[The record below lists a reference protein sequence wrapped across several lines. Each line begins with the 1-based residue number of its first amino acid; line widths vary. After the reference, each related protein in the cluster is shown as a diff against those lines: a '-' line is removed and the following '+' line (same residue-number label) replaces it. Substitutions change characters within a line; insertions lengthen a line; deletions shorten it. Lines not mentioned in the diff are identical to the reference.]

1 MRKIKS
7 KTIIE
12 SVENLCAKANFELPV
27 DVLKSLEKSIVFE
40 RGSIAKDILE
50 EIVENAFVAKERQIP
65 LCQDTGTANFF
76 VRFGDNVIIEDG
88 NIYCAINKGV
98 SLGYTKNYLRKS
110 IVFDPLNRKNTKD
123 NTPAN
128 IYIEI
133 VSGDKI
139 GITFLAKGGGS
150 ENASSLK
157 MLTPSA
163 SWNGIKEFVLDTV
176 NEKGRNACPPLI
188 VGVGIGGDFSSVG
201 LMSKKALIR
210 KIGSENKNIFYDE
223 KERELLDEIN
233 KLNVGPMGM
242 CGTTTA
248 LAVFIETNP
257 VHIASLPVSV
267 NIQCHSFRRKSIMI

>member
-7 KTIIE
+7 RTIINT
-12 SVENLCAKANFELPV
+12 VQNLCADANFELPM
-27 DVLKSLEKSIVFE
+27 DVLKSLEKRVVFE
-40 RGSIAKDILE
+40 RGIARDILE
-50 EIVENAFVAKERQIP
+50 EIIENAFIAKGRRIP

-76 VRFGDNVIIEDG
+76 VKLGDSMSIEG
-88 NIYCAINKGV
+88 ENIYYAINKGV
-98 SLGYTKNYLRKS
+98 SLGYTRNYLRKS
-110 IVFDPLNRKNTKD
+110 IVLDPLERKNTQD

-133 VSGDKI
+133 VPGDKI
-139 GITFLAKGGGS
+139 EITFLAKGGGS

-163 SWNGIKEFVLDTV
+163 GWNGIKEFVLNTL

-210 KIGSENKNIFYDE
+210 EIGSENKNIFYSE
-223 KERELLDEIN
+223 KEKELLDEIN
-233 KLNVGPMGM
+233 KLDIGPMGI
-242 CGTTTA
+242 CGITTA
-248 LAVFIETNP
+248 LAVFIETKP
-257 VHIASLPVSV
+257 VHIASLPASV
-267 NIQCHSFRRKSIMI
+267 NIQCHSFRRKTVII